1 MIDTR
6 RYMPYDLQEISS
18 NDAISL
24 ENANRIVRLLKE
36 AEINRPITLN
46 KIKHNRNIDRQNV

>member
-6 RYMPYDLQEISS
+6 RYMPYDLLEISS
-18 NDAISL
+18 NDAVSL

-46 KIKHNRNIDRQNV
+46 KIKHNKNIDR